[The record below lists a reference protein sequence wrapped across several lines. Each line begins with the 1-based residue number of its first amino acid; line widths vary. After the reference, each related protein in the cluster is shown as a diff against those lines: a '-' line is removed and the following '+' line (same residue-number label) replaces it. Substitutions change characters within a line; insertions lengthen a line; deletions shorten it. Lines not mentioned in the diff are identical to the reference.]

1 MASTPFPPDDGEN
14 HPASELPNGLPLS
27 DVEQLAAQPL
37 NGSAESTAEVPATP
51 PPNDSE
57 SNHALEPM
65 AGVRLGDAER
75 IASERL
81 DGAADGSLKEALAIV
96 PPSEPPSAGLPL
108 IDRIEA
114 VAANRAAETEAP
126 SFDVTLAGEAS
137 DRQPMPVQAPEPSA
151 SVPVEGGGAAWAE
164 EGAAAPSATAAAAAA
179 DAGVEAESR
188 DDFHAPAGDNVAATA
203 TAPVPAPSPGAHEST
218 RPLASALDAAA
229 KLAADANAAAA
240 ALENLKRLL
249 ERQLPSIPDSPA
261 PAAAEADAQTS
272 ASATAAPTLPP
283 PLPSLPL
290 HAVRDGSGRTT
301 LRPAVLAPP
310 PPRRAQPERIRLDVR
325 GFLAGFA
332 LSWAFGVV
340 LYLFMTAG

>member
-1 MASTPFPPDDGEN
+1 
-14 HPASELPNGLPLS
+14 
-27 DVEQLAAQPL
+27 
-37 NGSAESTAEVPATP
+37 
-51 PPNDSE
+51 
-57 SNHALEPM
+57 M

-96 PPSEPPSAGLPL
+96 PPSEPSSAGLPL
-108 IDRIEA
+108 TDRIEA
-114 VAANRAAETEAP
+114 VAASRAEEPEAP
-126 SFDVTLAGEAS
+126 SFDMKLGGDAS
-137 DRQPMPVQAPEPSA
+137 DQQPVVQAPELSTV
-151 SVPVEGGGAAWAE
+151 VPAEGVGAAWAE
-164 EGAAAPSATAAAAAA
+164 ERAAEPSATVATAAA
-179 DAGVEAESR
+179 DAGIEAESR
-188 DDFHAPAGDNVAATA
+188 DDHTPAGDKAAA

-249 ERQLPSIPDSPA
+249 ERQLPSVPDSPA
-261 PAAAEADAQTS
+261 PAAAAEADAQTS
-272 ASATAAPTLPP
+272 ASATAAPAMPP

>member
-14 HPASELPNGLPLS
+14 HPASELPTGLPLS

-37 NGSAESTAEVPATP
+37 DGTAERAPELPAP
-51 PPNDSE
+51 MPSDDREN
-57 SNHALEPM
+57 NHALEPM

-96 PPSEPPSAGLPL
+96 PPSEPSSAGLPL
-108 IDRIEA
+108 TDRIEA
-114 VAANRAAETEAP
+114 VAASRAEEPEAP

-137 DRQPMPVQAPEPSA
+137 DQQPIAVEAPELSTVVPAEGVGAAWVEERAEEPSA
-151 SVPVEGGGAAWAE
+151 TV
-164 EGAAAPSATAAAAAA
+164 ATAAA
-179 DAGVEAESR
+179 DAGIEAESG
-188 DDFHAPAGDNVAATA
+188 DDFHTPADDTPQPAAA
-203 TAPVPAPSPGAHEST
+203 VPAPSAGPPQSA

-229 KLAADANAAAA
+229 RLAADANAAAA

-261 PAAAEADAQTS
+261 PAAAEAGTQPS
-272 ASATAAPTLPP
+272 ASASAAPAMPP

>member
-14 HPASELPNGLPLS
+14 HPASELPTGLPLS

-37 NGSAESTAEVPATP
+37 NGSAESTPEVPATP

-57 SNHALEPM
+57 SNHALEPT
-65 AGVRLGDAER
+65 AAVRLGDAER

-96 PPSEPPSAGLPL
+96 PPNEPSSAGLAL
-108 IDRIEA
+108 SDRIEA
-114 VAANRAAETEAP
+114 VAASRAEEPEAP

-137 DRQPMPVQAPEPSA
+137 DRQPMAVQAPEPSA

-164 EGAAAPSATAAAAAA
+164 EGAAAPSSTAAAAAV
-179 DAGVEAESR
+179 DAGIEAESG
-188 DDFHAPAGDNVAATA
+188 DDFHTPAGDKAAA

-249 ERQLPSIPDSPA
+249 ERQLPSVSDSPA
-261 PAAAEADAQTS
+261 PAAAAEADAQTS
-272 ASATAAPTLPP
+272 ASATAAPAMPP

>member
-1 MASTPFPPDDGEN
+1 
-14 HPASELPNGLPLS
+14 
-27 DVEQLAAQPL
+27 
-37 NGSAESTAEVPATP
+37 
-51 PPNDSE
+51 
-57 SNHALEPM
+57 M

-81 DGAADGSLKEALAIV
+81 DGATDGSLKEALAIV

-164 EGAAAPSATAAAAAA
+164 EGPAAPSATAAA
-179 DAGVEAESR
+179 DAGIETESR
-188 DDFHAPAGDNVAATA
+188 DDLTPAGDKAAATVA
-203 TAPVPAPSPGAHEST
+203 VPAPSPGAHEST

-261 PAAAEADAQTS
+261 PAAAETDAQTS
-272 ASATAAPTLPP
+272 ASAPTAPTLPP

>member
-1 MASTPFPPDDGEN
+1 MASTPFPPYDDGEN
-14 HPASELPNGLPLS
+14 DHAPELPTGLRLS
-27 DVEQLAAQPL
+27 DVEQLAARRL
-37 NGSAESTAEVPATP
+37 DGSAESTPQVPAP
-51 PPNDSE
+51 LPPNDGE
-57 SNHALEPM
+57 SNRALEPT
-65 AGVRLGDAER
+65 AGVRLSDAER

-81 DGAADGSLKEALAIV
+81 DGAVDGSLKEALAIV
-96 PPSEPPSAGLPL
+96 PPSAPSSAGLPL

-114 VAANRAAETEAP
+114 VAASRAAETQAP
-126 SFDVTLAGEAS
+126 PFDVKLAGEAS
-137 DRQPMPVQAPEPSA
+137 DHQPMAGQAPEPSA
-151 SVPVEGGGAAWAE
+151 TVPVEGGGAAWPP
-164 EGAAAPSATAAAAAA
+164 EGAAAPSSTIAAAAA
-179 DAGVEAESR
+179 DGGLKAESS
-188 DDFHAPAGDNVAATA
+188 DDFHAPAGDVPQAAA
-203 TAPVPAPSPGAHEST
+203 AVPAPGAGAPESV

-229 KLAADANAAAA
+229 RLAADANAAAA

-249 ERQLPSIPDSPA
+249 ERQLPSIPESPA
-261 PAAAEADAQTS
+261 PAAAEADAQIS
-272 ASATAAPTLPP
+272 ASAPAAPLPP
-283 PLPSLPL
+283 PMPSLPL

>member
-14 HPASELPNGLPLS
+14 DHASELPTGVRLS
-27 DVEQLAAQPL
+27 DLEQSAAQRL
-37 NGSAESTAEVPATP
+37 DATAESAPEVPAP
-51 PPNDSE
+51 VRQDESE

-65 AGVRLGDAER
+65 AGVRLSDAER

-81 DGAADGSLKEALAIV
+81 DGAADSSLKEALAIV
-96 PPSEPPSAGLPL
+96 PPSEPSSDGLPL
-108 IDRIEA
+108 VDRIEA
-114 VAANRAAETEAP
+114 VAASRAAETEAP
-126 SFDVTLAGEAS
+126 TFDMKLAAEAS
-137 DRQPMPVQAPEPSA
+137 DQQPAVQAPELSEA
-151 SVPVEGGGAAWAE
+151 VPVEGDGAAWTE
-164 EGAAAPSATAAAAAA
+164 EGDAAPSSSTVTAAAA
-179 DAGVEAESR
+179 DAGIEAESG
-188 DDFHAPAGDNVAATA
+188 DDFHPPAGDTPQAADA
-203 TAPVPAPSPGAHEST
+203 VPAPSAGAHESA

-249 ERQLPSIPDSPA
+249 ERQLPNVPESRA
-261 PAAAEADAQTS
+261 PATAEADAQTS
-272 ASATAAPTLPP
+272 ASTSAAPALPP

-310 PPRRAQPERIRLDVR
+310 PPRRVQSERVRLDVR

>member
-14 HPASELPNGLPLS
+14 NFASELSAGVRLS
-27 DVEQLAAQPL
+27 DLEQHAAQQL
-37 NGSAESTAEVPATP
+37 DGTAESAPEVPAPLP
-51 PPNDSE
+51 PDDSE
-57 SNHALEPM
+57 SDHVLEPT

-81 DGAADGSLKEALAIV
+81 DGAADGSLKEVLAIA
-96 PPSEPPSAGLPL
+96 PPSDPSSAGLPL
-108 IDRIEA
+108 VDRIEA
-114 VAANRAAETEAP
+114 VAASRTAEIEAP
-126 SFDVTLAGEAS
+126 SVDVKLAGEVS
-137 DRQPMPVQAPEPSA
+137 DQQPVVQAPELSA
-151 SVPVEGGGAAWAE
+151 AVPVEGDGAAWTE
-164 EGAAAPSATAAAAAA
+164 EGDAAPSSTVTAAAA
-179 DAGVEAESR
+179 DAGIEAESG
-188 DDFHAPAGDNVAATA
+188 DDFHPPAGDTPQAADA
-203 TAPVPAPSPGAHEST
+203 VPAPSAGAHESA

-249 ERQLPSIPDSPA
+249 ERQLPSVPDSPA
-261 PAAAEADAQTS
+261 PAAAETDAQTS
-272 ASATAAPTLPP
+272 ANAPAAPALPP

>member
-14 HPASELPNGLPLS
+14 HPASELPTGLPLS

-37 NGSAESTAEVPATP
+37 DGTAERAPELPAP
-51 PPNDSE
+51 MPSDDREN
-57 SNHALEPM
+57 NHALEPM

-81 DGAADGSLKEALAIV
+81 DGAADGSFKEAVAIV
-96 PPSEPPSAGLPL
+96 PPSEPSSAGLPL
-108 IDRIEA
+108 TDRIEA
-114 VAANRAAETEAP
+114 VAASRAEEPEAP

-137 DRQPMPVQAPEPSA
+137 DQQPIAVEAPELSTV
-151 SVPVEGGGAAWAE
+151 VPAEGVGAAWAE
-164 EGAAAPSATAAAAAA
+164 ERAAEPSATVATAAA
-179 DAGVEAESR
+179 DAGIEAESR
-188 DDFHAPAGDNVAATA
+188 DDHTPAGDKAAA

-249 ERQLPSIPDSPA
+249 ERQLPSVSDSPA
-261 PAAAEADAQTS
+261 PAAAAEADAQTS
-272 ASATAAPTLPP
+272 ASATAAPAMPP